1 MPYATSLC
9 PPGSLAAWV
18 SPTSGPGQ
26 AWPAALLDKDGQAD
40 AQDRTLSSLA
50 RGTATLI
57 VHARFSANADAGRNF
72 APLDATMNRDA
83 QATSWSQSREHARIA
98 GPEMVSPASGGRQDR
113 RGGQD

>member
-9 PPGSLAAWV
+9 PPGSLSAWV

-57 VHARFSANADAGRNF
+57 VHARFSANAKFLEEHGCDQVQGFLISRPVEAAAAERLLEN
-72 APLDATMNRDA
+72 PVLLDPRP
-83 QATSWSQSREHARIA
+83 EHR
-98 GPEMVSPASGGRQDR
+98 
-113 RGGQD
+113 